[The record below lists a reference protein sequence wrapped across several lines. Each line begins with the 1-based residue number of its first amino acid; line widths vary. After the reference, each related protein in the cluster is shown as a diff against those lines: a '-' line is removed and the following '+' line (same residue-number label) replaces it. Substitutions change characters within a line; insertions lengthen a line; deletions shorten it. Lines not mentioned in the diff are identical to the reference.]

1 MDLFTSQ
8 TVSFW
13 VWKSGRVLTYSFNLF
28 FLKQVVIRN
37 HKKKPYS
44 NFDFVKV
51 RCWKERYISEVP
63 LPYEE
68 ITKII
73 KLIVHIEKLKS
84 DFDKIEVLLN
94 YRQVF

>member
-8 TVSFW
+8 IVSFW
-13 VWKSGRVLTYSFNLF
+13 VWKSGRVLTCFFKANSYYKPEKNLIQI
-28 FLKQVVIRN
+28 LI
-37 HKKKPYS
+37 
-44 NFDFVKV
+44 FV
-51 RCWKERYISEVP
+51 CWKERYISDVS

-94 YRQVF
+94 YKQVF